1 MKKSIAEEFALK
13 PIKRDKSQSY
23 RISNKSP
30 FYISWYAFISK
41 YKKVSTRK
49 KGKSKYG

>member
-23 RISNKSP
+23 RISNKS
-30 FYISWYAFISK
+30 K
-41 YKKVSTRK
+41 YKKVNSRK

>member
-13 PIKRDKSQSY
+13 PIKSDKSQSY
-23 RISNKSP
+23 RISNKS
-30 FYISWYAFISK
+30 K
-41 YKKVSTRK
+41 YKKVNSRK